1 MNWWKSLRGKIRFLE
16 PLKNHT
22 TFKIGGKAQFFIEPK
37 DISDL
42 RLLLKFGKRYRIP
55 IYVIGKGSNI
65 LVSDKG
71 IKGVVLRLSA
81 PYFKRISLRDNH
93 LEVGSGVLLSK
104 VVLFARDYGLS
115 GAEFL
120 AGIPGTM
127 GGALAM
133 NSGISE
139 KVQSQQ
145 CPIVHSIGD
154 LVEKVTVMDYEG
166 NIKAFNKK
174 DIKFGYRKSSLS
186 KYIILSALM
195 KLRKQ
200 NKGQISAKI
209 KSYLEHRKL
218 TQDLFWPSAGCVFRN
233 PKGDSAGR
241 LIDLCGL
248 KNKRMGDA
256 CISSKHANFILNL
269 RRSRARDVLKL
280 MDLVRE
286 KVKDRFNITLKPE
299 IKIWQ

>member
-1 MNWWKSLRGKIRFLE
+1 M

-22 TFKIGGKAQFFIEPK
+22 TFKIGGKARFFIEPK
-37 DISDL
+37 DTQDL
-42 RLLLKFGKRYRIP
+42 KLLLGLAKRQRLP
-55 IYVIGKGSNI
+55 IYVIGRGSNI

-81 PYFKRISLRDNH
+81 PYFKRISRKDNR
-93 LEVGSGVLLSK
+93 LEAGSGVLSHK
-104 VVLFARDYGLS
+104 VILFAKDYGLS

-120 AGIPGTM
+120 AGIPGTI

-139 KVQSQQ
+139 KAHSQQ

-154 LVEKVTVMDYEG
+154 LVEKVTVMDYAG
-166 NIKAFNKK
+166 NIKTFSKK
-174 DIKFGYRKSSLS
+174 DIKFGYRKSGLS
-186 KYIILSALM
+186 KYIILSVLM

-200 NKGQISAKI
+200 NKGQISVKI

-218 TQDLFWPSAGCVFRN
+218 TQDLSRPSAGCVFRN

-248 KNKRMGDA
+248 KNKRAGDA
-256 CISSKHANFILNL
+256 CVSSKHANFILNL
-269 RRSRARDVLKL
+269 GQGRARDVLKL
-280 MDLVRE
+280 MDGVRK
-286 KVKDRFNITLKPE
+286 KVKDRFGITLKPE
-299 IKIWQ
+299 IKIWK